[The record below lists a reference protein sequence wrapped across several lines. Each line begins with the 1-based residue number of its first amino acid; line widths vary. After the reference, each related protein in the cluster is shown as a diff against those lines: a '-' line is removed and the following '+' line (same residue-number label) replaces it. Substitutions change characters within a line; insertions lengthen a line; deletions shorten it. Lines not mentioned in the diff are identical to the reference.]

1 MAIVITKKLLTFS
14 NSYRIDFN
22 ESERGFRFM
31 PIVKNIILRFIKI
44 LNFKCYAKKK

>member
-14 NSYRIDFN
+14 DSYRTDCN

-31 PIVKNIILRFIKI
+31 PILKNVILRFI
-44 LNFKCYAKKK
+44 